1 MTRILE
7 GKNRPTPSEAGSFVA
22 EIEREEAAYE
32 SLKMGK
38 LGEIAKAQAA
48 FTKRRNEIYDDA
60 KSQGVTK
67 GVVKGL
73 LAARSKRRKAQQLE
87 AESRDALNDLEPEQK
102 DYAIDIWKAL
112 GGFADSPLGAAAIDR
127 ETAPAETKDPVAAAA
142 EQAWGD
148 DPNKKPTTAH

>member
-1 MTRILE
+1 M
-7 GKNRPTPSEAGSFVA
+7 
-22 EIEREEAAYE
+22 
-32 SLKMGK
+32 
-38 LGEIAKAQAA
+38 
-48 FTKRRNEIYDDA
+48 
-60 KSQGVTK
+60 
-67 GVVKGL
+67 KGL